1 MVFSHFLE
9 PGAPANVKAI
19 PIDKHTVLVA
29 WMPPFNKN
37 GRILHYTIYMKTMES
52 SRGQYTRQFRVAS
65 SSLSSS
71 SSSSA
76 MLYNNNQHHPTAHND
91 KTNAF
96 YAVRGLNEVNDV
108 FIIKVSLLSYRK
120 RSTRSFCS

>member
-1 MVFSHFLE
+1 MIFSHFLE

-19 PIDKHTVLVA
+19 TIDKHTVLVA

-71 SSSSA
+71 SSSST
-76 MLYNNNQHHPTAHND
+76 MLYNTNNQHHAMAHND

-96 YAVRGLNEVNDV
+96 YAVRGLNEVNDG
-108 FIIKVSLLSYRK
+108 FRSKVILV
-120 RSTRSFCS
+120 

>member
-1 MVFSHFLE
+1 MIIIKSSYLYFLE

-19 PIDKHTVLVA
+19 PMDKHTVLVA
-29 WMPPFNKN
+29 WMPPSNKN
-37 GRILHYTIYMKTMES
+37 GRIIHYTIYMKTMES

-71 SSSSA
+71 SST
-76 MLYNNNQHHPTAHND
+76 MLYTNNQHHSTAHND

-96 YAVRGLNEVNDV
+96 YAVRGLNEVNDG
-108 FIIKVSLLSYRK
+108 FWAKVPLL
-120 RSTRSFCS
+120 